1 MSQPGVADVSTT
13 MPPVCPSQRVF
24 EAAVRSGDS
33 LELQRLLEGRHGKF
47 NVNFY
52 DDDGQTALHQSCL
65 GGNIELVKL
74 LVRFG
79 ADVRLAN
86 RDGFNALHIAAYSGH
101 QDIAVYLINAFKR

>member
-52 DDDGQTALHQSCL
+52 DDDGQTALHQVC
-65 GGNIELVKL
+65 
-74 LVRFG
+74 
-79 ADVRLAN
+79 DVSDSGDNKRVVHIVTYTHSSLTPSWAVH
-86 RDGFNALHIAAYSGH
+86 GMLSNAVA
-101 QDIAVYLINAFKR
+101 